1 MNGSADIVIIV
12 LNWNGWRD
20 TISCLRSLAAV
31 TTPRF
36 NIFVV
41 ENGSTDESK
50 ERLESFIA
58 SYASH
63 PIALLRNEKNLGF
76 AGGNNV
82 AIRRAM
88 DEGAEWVVLLNNDT
102 VVAENF
108 LEILYAAACAQ
119 KNVAFANPLIYSGEP
134 PSKKIWFAGGK
145 FSSLTLKGTHA
156 RYGAID
162 ASAGGERSPY
172 SGDYATGCCLLAKTE
187 LIRRIG
193 FLPEEYFLYYE
204 DAEWSLRAK
213 KAGYSCIVVPRS
225 VIWHKGAAS
234 SAEGSETY
242 IRYHVRNGLLFAL
255 RNGSILQKCVVVSLS
270 VVRLVWHAAK
280 YVFLP
285 QRRPWAKATI
295 RGIWDAW
302 RHRYGKI
309 SV

>member
-1 MNGSADIVIIV
+1 MNSSADIVIIV

-20 TISCLRSLAAV
+20 TISCLRSLAVV
-31 TTPRF
+31 TAPRF

-41 ENGSTDESK
+41 ENGSTDDSK
-50 ERLESFIA
+50 GQLESFIA
-58 SYASH
+58 SYTSH
-63 PIALLRNEKNLGF
+63 PIALLCNEKNLGF

-82 AIRRAM
+82 AIQRAM
-88 DEGAEWVVLLNNDT
+88 NEGAEWIMLLNNDT

-108 LEILYAAACAQ
+108 LEILYVTAQTQ

-145 FSSLTLKGTHA
+145 LSPLTLKGTHVQ
-156 RYGAID
+156 YGAVD
-162 ASAGGERSPY
+162 VPDGVGNDPY
-172 SGDYATGCCLLAKTE
+172 PGDYATGCCLLAKTE
-187 LIRRIG
+187 SIRRIG
-193 FLPEEYFLYYE
+193 LLPEEYFLYYE
-204 DAEWSLRAK
+204 DAEWSLRARK
-213 KAGYSCIVVPRS
+213 IGYSCIVVPRS

-255 RNGSILQKCVVVSLS
+255 HNGSVLQKIIVLSLS
-270 VVRLVWHAAK
+270 IVRLAWHMMK

-285 QRRPWAKATI
+285 RRRSWAGATI

-302 RHRYGKI
+302 HQRYGKI